1 MKKLFTILA
10 LLFGLSVPAFATT
23 TPVQLMQDFSISN
36 PSQTLLV
43 KILSNIRLNKDVML
57 HEGFYVLGNIQG
69 SGNSFVFT
77 PVKYQNFHNE
87 VFEIQGNYPATF
99 VEVIDNAGAQG
110 GLVKNAKIL
119 LDFQIT
125 QAPVDTSVDSKYQGA
140 PTEGIS
146 ATVNQQPLVIYDNTI
161 PQTMKDFP
169 GIKLNSFD
177 NGSNFNI
184 PRKLMIQPEK
194 MERNINDLKEGN

>member
-1 MKKLFTILA
+1 MKKLLTILA
-10 LLFGLSVPAFATT
+10 LIFGLSIPASATT
-23 TPVQLMQDFSISN
+23 TPVQLMQDFN
-36 PSQTLLV
+36 NQSQTLLV

-69 SGNSFVFT
+69 SGNGFVFT

-87 VFEIQGNYPATF
+87 VFEIEGNYPATF
-99 VEVIDNAGAQG
+99 IEVLDNAGVQG

-125 QAPVDTSVDSKYQGA
+125 PTKVDTSVDAKYQGA

-146 ATVNQQPLVIYDNTI
+146 AIVNQQQLVIYDNTI

-184 PRKLMIQPEK
+184 PRRLMIQPEK
-194 MERNINDLKEGN
+194 MERNINDLKENN